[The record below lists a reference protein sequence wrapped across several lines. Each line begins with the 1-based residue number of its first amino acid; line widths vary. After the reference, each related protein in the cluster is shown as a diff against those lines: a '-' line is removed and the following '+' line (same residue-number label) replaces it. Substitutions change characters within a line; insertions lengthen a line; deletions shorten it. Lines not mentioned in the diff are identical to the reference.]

1 MARVTVFGAGAMGTA
16 VAMHSARIG
25 LDAAIWANPYD
36 GAALESIRDKGR
48 HPGLPEHVPP
58 SLAVFGPDELDAAAA
73 GCEVAVMGSSSGGAR
88 SLAEMTR
95 EAAGG
100 ARFVISLGKGL
111 EPETA
116 KRMSELYGEEFPDA
130 IVIAVGGPGLA
141 GELASGQ
148 PTASVWGSTMVDDAR
163 AAGAPFEDA
172 AYQIAYTDDV
182 IGLEFCTV
190 LKNVA
195 AIGMGFLDGMAKT
208 DAVAY
213 QNAKAALFTQ
223 AVRELS
229 DVVEAVGGRRETAI
243 GLAGL
248 GDVLVTSLGGRNRLY
263 GELVGA
269 GGHPTE
275 VLEDLSR
282 RGVTVEGVE
291 STKDLNVIAERTG
304 VDLPYHLAI
313 HRVLFHGADPRTI
326 LEVLL

>member
-1 MARVTVFGAGAMGTA
+1 MAHVTVFGAGAMGTA
-16 VAMHSARIG
+16 VAVHAARIG
-25 LDAAIWANPYD
+25 LDTALWANPFD
-36 GAALESIRDKGR
+36 GVALESIRDKGR
-48 HPGLPEHVPP
+48 HPGLPEHIPP

-95 EAAGG
+95 PAASH
-100 ARFVISLGKGL
+100 APFVVSLGKGL
-111 EPETA
+111 EPETG
-116 KRMSELYGEEFPDA
+116 KRMSELYTEEFPDA
-130 IVIAVGGPGLA
+130 TVIAVGGPGLA
-141 GELASGQ
+141 GELAGEL
-148 PTASVWGSTMVDDAR
+148 PTAAVWGAATVDDAR
-163 AAGAPFEDA
+163 AAGQRFAHA
-172 AYQIAYTDDV
+172 AYQIAFTDDV
-182 IGLEFCTV
+182 IGLEYCTV

-208 DAVAY
+208 DSVAY

-229 DVVEAVGGRRETAI
+229 SAVEAVGGRRETAM

-269 GGHPTE
+269 GGNPNE

-291 STKDLNVIAERTG
+291 STRDLNLIAERTG

>member
-1 MARVTVFGAGAMGTA
+1 MAEVTFFGAGAMGTA
-16 VAMHSARIG
+16 LAMHAARAG
-25 LDAAIWANPYD
+25 LDVALWANPYD
-36 GAALESIRDKGR
+36 AAALDAMREKGK
-48 HPGLPEHVPP
+48 HPGLPEHLP
-58 SLAVFGPDELDAAAA
+58 SQLTLFGPDDLAAAA
-73 GCEVAVMGSSSGGAR
+73 KACEVAVMGASSGGAR
-88 SLAEMTR
+88 SLADMTR

-100 ARFVISLGKGL
+100 ARFVVSLGKGL
-111 EPETA
+111 EPDTA

-130 IVIAVGGPGLA
+130 TVIAVGGPGLA
-141 GELASGQ
+141 GELASGL
-148 PTASVWGSTMVDDAR
+148 PTAAVWGSHREDDAR
-163 AAGAPFEDA
+163 AAGGRFEDA

-182 IGLEFCTV
+182 VGLEFCTV

-195 AIGMGFLDGMAKT
+195 AIGMGLIDGMTKT
-208 DAVAY
+208 DSVAY

-229 DVVEAVGGRRETAI
+229 RVVGAVGGRRETAI

-269 GGHPTE
+269 GGHPEE

-291 STKDLNVIAERTG
+291 STRDLHLIAERTG
-304 VDLPYHLAI
+304 VELPYHLAI
-313 HRVLFHGADPRTI
+313 HRVLFDGADPRSI